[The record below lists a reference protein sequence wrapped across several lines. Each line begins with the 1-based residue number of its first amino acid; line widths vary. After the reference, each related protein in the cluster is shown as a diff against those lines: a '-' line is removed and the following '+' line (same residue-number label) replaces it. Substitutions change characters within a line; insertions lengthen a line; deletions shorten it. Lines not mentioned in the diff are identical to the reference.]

1 MRSKLAVRRSRER
14 GAAAAADD
22 EGVALRRRSG
32 NRANC
37 GVFVRSHT
45 LAVARALCRVA
56 SSMFSRALSKHS
68 DESLFLKTVA
78 RTLEKKG
85 VVKERRTRPP
95 GRYSLN
101 TRSSP
106 RRVAKSKMADSR
118 VVTTTTHSF
127 HPKALSFFS
136 LSLSLSSR
144 QVLVPSP
151 PLSRVYSFE
160 REDPPL
166 ISSIHFLFVFFN
178 TFFVS
183 TSRVSSSFLHSR
195 ETSNHHLL
203 LRARSITF

>member
-1 MRSKLAVRRSRER
+1 MYLYGRTLS
-14 GAAAAADD
+14 
-22 EGVALRRRSG
+22 
-32 NRANC
+32 
-37 GVFVRSHT
+37 RSH
-45 LAVARALCRVA
+45 APYAESPRPC
-56 SSMFSRALSKHS
+56 SRALSKHS

-78 RTLEKKG
+78 RTLEKKRSRQSDG
-85 VVKERRTRPP
+85 RRPP

-127 HPKALSFFS
+127 HPKDLSFFFFS
-136 LSLSLSSR
+136 LSLVKTGAGTVAASSFSWYTT
-144 QVLVPSP
+144 VL
-151 PLSRVYSFE
+151 RE
-160 REDPPL
+160 RTDPPL
-166 ISSIHFLFVFFN
+166 IIIHFCFVFFY

-203 LRARSITF
+203 FASAHITF

>member
-1 MRSKLAVRRSRER
+1 MYLYGRTLS
-14 GAAAAADD
+14 
-22 EGVALRRRSG
+22 
-32 NRANC
+32 
-37 GVFVRSHT
+37 RSH
-45 LAVARALCRVA
+45 APYAESPRPC
-56 SSMFSRALSKHS
+56 SRALSKHS

-78 RTLEKKG
+78 RTLEKKRSRQSDG
-85 VVKERRTRPP
+85 RRPP

-127 HPKALSFFS
+127 HPKALSYFF
-136 LSLSLSSR
+136 LSLSR
-144 QVLVPSP
+144 QDRCWYHRGLLFLV
-151 PLSRVYSFE
+151 VYSFE

-166 ISSIHFLFVFFN
+166 IISIHFLFVFFY

-203 LRARSITF
+203 FASAHITF